1 MGALVFLVVGCLVFA
16 STANG
21 ADVRVRQ
28 EQKSR
33 GVRKHSPTQVAL
45 EVDDKGGVSSST
57 HSGTF
62 HLVWTDLA
70 IGQGT
75 TYSYTQLMGSWLGA
89 VLLAGSCYEG
99 ITTGCPESHLGFTLP
114 VRTSADPKFIVTFA
128 STRYSSSEACRLT
141 ESGNAVSDIL
151 GMNVSGK
158 QIDTSGGEDP
168 AQGYCQD
175 NKFWRGWNGTESNT
189 QGCASFDL
197 MAAKNLNDWTKYNAT
212 TEAWDSSRR
221 YSRNLTSVT
230 STSIDVLSNAGS
242 SASSEYGAYWAWSQG
257 YNGNALFLANSN
269 KGFDDGSGNTKLIT
283 GFKDGL
289 TAAQTCDMVRLKK
302 EVFGLTQ
309 KSDVVVLC
317 PVNIQGAKCRSL
329 LGSCSE
335 LEMVIWEFT
344 GDEDEDP
351 SNISFQQLFGT
362 SHSDTNITQ
371 ATTAFQNAK
380 YLISHW
386 SVYNK
391 FLLYHVNGVNAPS
404 VTHVELGEACVDD
417 RPRKANVSMVCPE
430 DVPSVALSAGQISG
444 DIPEADRP
452 SFRNKIL
459 ALRPLLDQ
467 ITGTPTV
474 ANLEAHHSDVQYFY
488 NTIMRLL
495 KVRTTIPQGKTLK
508 QTWDDEKNNG
518 NFAWNVA
525 GGGIQFKFANAT
537 GKYGEVIYTLACAG
551 TSTTCSCSSS
561 GSAGT
566 LKCDGSS
573 SADEKAGSLLEKINK
588 NKGGSGKIPIDHVD
602 HEADGS

>member
-28 EQKSR
+28 EQRGR

-75 TYSYTQLMGSWLGA
+75 TYYYTKYMGSWLGA

-99 ITTGCPESHLGFTLP
+99 TTTGCPESHLGFNLP

-128 STRYSSSEACRLT
+128 STRYSGSEACRLT

-158 QIDTSGGEDP
+158 TFDTSGGEDP

-175 NKFWRGWNGTESNT
+175 KRFWGSWSETAANT

-197 MAAKNLNDWTKYNAT
+197 MAATAT

-221 YSRNLTSVT
+221 YNRSLTNVVADT
-230 STSIDVLSNAGS
+230 IGIDVVSNAGT

-257 YNGNALFLANSN
+257 YNGNALFLAHND
-269 KGFDDGSGNTKLIT
+269 KGFDDESGNTKLIT

-289 TAAQTCDMVRLKK
+289 SAAQTCDMVRLRKK
-302 EVFGLTQ
+302 VFGLTQ

-317 PVNIQGAKCRSL
+317 PVNIQGALCRAHY
-329 LGSCSE
+329 GSCSE
-335 LEMVIWEFT
+335 LEMVVWEFT
-344 GDEDEDP
+344 EEEDEDP
-351 SNISFQQLFGT
+351 SNISFQQLFNT
-362 SHSDTNITQ
+362 SNPDTDITQ
-371 ATTAFQNAK
+371 ATTALMNAR
-380 YLISHW
+380 YLISKW
-386 SVYNK
+386 SEYNK
-391 FLLYHVNGVNAPS
+391 FLLYHVNDANAPS
-404 VTHVELGEACVDD
+404 VTHVELSTACVND
-417 RPRKANVSMVCPE
+417 RPQKLGVSMICPE
-430 DVPSVALSAGQISG
+430 DVPSVALNAGQISG
-444 DIPEADRP
+444 EIPEADRP
-452 SFRNKIL
+452 AFRQKIL
-459 ALRPLLDQ
+459 DLQPLLDQ
-467 ITGTPTV
+467 ATGTPTM
-474 ANLEAHHSDVQYFY
+474 ANLEDYHSSVQYFY

-508 QTWDDEKNNG
+508 QTWDDKKNNG

-525 GGGIQFKFANAT
+525 GGGIQFKFANA
-537 GKYGEVIYTLACAG
+537 GEVIYTLACAG

-561 GSAGT
+561 ELAGT

-573 SADEKAGSLLEKINK
+573 SANEKAGSLLEKINK
-588 NKGGSGKIPIDHVD
+588 NKGGSGKLPIDHVD
-602 HEADGS
+602 PEADGS